1 MEENISSILFSG
13 EKIGKKR
20 KRSKRSESFRTQ
32 YFKTKK
38 GEIYKGCDMEEDIS
52 VLLILVS
59 QNKVPTSFVNNS
71 YIW

>member
-32 YFKTKK
+32 HFKTKK